1 MNPDEYQLAW
11 QAETARNRVTIDAE
25 LLSNE
30 VQRRHGDFRTM
41 IFWRDCREIGVAV
54 LLIPVWFYL
63 GYVVSPPW
71 TWYLTAPA
79 LVWVIAFMLIDRRRH
94 PLKRC
99 KPDASIFQCV
109 QESLKQVEHQIWLLR
124 NVAWRY
130 LLPFTVSIMAFFIH
144 VAWKNAASWREFL
157 CVASALGSLLAAVYG
172 LVWWVNQLAVR
183 LQLEPRRRELL
194 LLLSSLQDESVHE
207 TSNEPVRLPA
217 LPFSNDSLG
226 ATGSSSDSSAMSAVI
241 VILMAAAILVGVIVF
256 VDNEVKNR
264 GATTQQPIPAQT
276 ISVSS
281 FAEAA
286 ARGHGAFLQRDFD
299 GAITAWDEAIR
310 LNPDHSEAYRW
321 RGDAWLN
328 KRMPD
333 KALFDYDE
341 AIRLDPK
348 NGMAFSSRSVAWFEK
363 GDFDQALADLDAA
376 VELDPNI
383 AETPFYNRYRN
394 RAESLSREQQLTSEK
409 SE

>member
-1 MNPDEYQLAW
+1 
-11 QAETARNRVTIDAE
+11 
-25 LLSNE
+25 
-30 VQRRHGDFRTM
+30 M

-54 LLIPVWFYL
+54 LLIPVWFYMDFL
-63 GYVVSPPW
+63 ISLPW
-71 TWYLTAPA
+71 TWYLNVPA

-99 KPDASIFQCV
+99 EPDDSIFQCV

-124 NVAWRY
+124 NVAWWY

-144 VAWKNAASWREFL
+144 VAWKNTASWWGFL
-157 CVASALGSLLAAVYG
+157 CLAAVPCSFLFAVYG
-172 LVWWVNQLAVR
+172 LIWWLNQLAVR
-183 LQLEPRRRELL
+183 LQLEPRRRELS

-207 TSNEPVRLPA
+207 NFNEPVSLPA

-226 ATGSSSDSSAMSAVI
+226 ATGSSSSSSAVSAVI
-241 VILMAAAILVGVIVF
+241 VILLAAAFLLCVIVF
-256 VDNEVKNR
+256 VDYELKKR
-264 GATTQQPIPAQT
+264 GATRQMPVPAQ
-276 ISVSS
+276 SRPASS
-281 FAEAA
+281 FTEVA
-286 ARGHGAFLQRDFD
+286 ARGHGAFLLRDFD
-299 GAITAWDEAIR
+299 GAIAAWDEAIR
-310 LNPDHSEAYRW
+310 LNPGHSEVRRW

-348 NGMAFSSRSVAWFEK
+348 NGMAFCSRGVAWSEK
-363 GDFDQALADLDAA
+363 GDFDQALVDLDAA

-383 AETPFYNRYRN
+383 AETPFYIRYRN
-394 RAESLSREQQLTSEK
+394 RAESLSREQQLTPEK